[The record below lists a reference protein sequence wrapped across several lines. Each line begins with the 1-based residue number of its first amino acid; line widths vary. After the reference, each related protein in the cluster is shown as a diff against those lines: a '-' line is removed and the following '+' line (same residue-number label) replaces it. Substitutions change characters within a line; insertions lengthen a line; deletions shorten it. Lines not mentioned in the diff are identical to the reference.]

1 MRVLPNRAGTLF
13 TRANPNAILE
23 VEHKNCSKSD
33 PMTEYFHNWEVLLS
47 SIAAAPLTP
56 AHFDFVARL
65 STL

>member
-33 PMTEYFHNWEVLLS
+33 PMTEYFHNWEVLVGQRMS
-47 SIAAAPLTP
+47 NIEGS
-56 AHFDFVARL
+56 DFLPFNIRY
-65 STL
+65 